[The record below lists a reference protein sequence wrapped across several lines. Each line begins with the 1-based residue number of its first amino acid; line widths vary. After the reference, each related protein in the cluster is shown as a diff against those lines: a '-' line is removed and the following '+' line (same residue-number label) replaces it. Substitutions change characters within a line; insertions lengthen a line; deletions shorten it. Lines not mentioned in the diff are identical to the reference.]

1 LSARFARTRTL
12 EEIAMPPAI
21 RHTITLVARVLLS
34 LIFVLSAIDHLRHWE
49 SAVQRMSAQG
59 LGFDGVFGSAAP
71 AVVHVLLTLAVAFL
85 LLGGL
90 SVMLGLRARWGAA
103 MLLVFFVP
111 ATLVFHD
118 FWTLPA
124 GTPEYTNQLH
134 HFLKNLGLMGGLLTV
149 LGFGPG
155 GFSLEAFLPRRSPP
169 A

>member
-1 LSARFARTRTL
+1 
-12 EEIAMPPAI
+12 MPPAL

-34 LIFVLSAIDHLRHWE
+34 LIFVLSAVDHLRHWE
-49 SAVQRMSAQG
+49 GTVKRMTAAG
-59 LGFDGVFGSAAP
+59 MGFEGVFGSSAP

-90 SVMLGLRARWGAA
+90 SVMLGLRARWGAV

-118 FWTLPA
+118 FWTLPP
-124 GTPEYTNQLH
+124 GSDEYSNQMH
-134 HFLKNLGLMGGLLTV
+134 HFMKNLGLMGGLLTV